1 MLDATR
7 SLGPVAD
14 LGHRRESRRKPVE
27 YRLYFMIVF
36 VVALP
41 IAVVGRL
48 FPRELASPHAAPELA
63 RTVWAEARAI
73 TDTVIP
79 YLFMG

>member
-1 MLDATR
+1 MLDATQ
-7 SLGPVAD
+7 SLGRIGD
-14 LGHRRESRRKPVE
+14 LGHRRETRRKPAE
-27 YRLYFMIVF
+27 YRLYFAIVF

-41 IAVVGRL
+41 IAIVGRL
-48 FPRELASPHAAPELA
+48 FPRELASPHAAAEAA
-63 RTVWAEARAI
+63 RSVWAEARAI